1 MESPG
6 GLVLRARN
14 ARAIMCEPHS
24 RPPNK
29 CRNSMFLFIF
39 VIILIIIIGPSPS
52 GWHVLAGI
60 LLRSGRHAL
69 QRLIAA

>member
-1 MESPG
+1 
-6 GLVLRARN
+6 
-14 ARAIMCEPHS
+14 
-24 RPPNK
+24 
-29 CRNSMFLFIF
+29 MFLFIF